1 MLKIPISQK
10 MFSASFTQEQH
21 TCIMTPGAGCWV
33 SWSQQTPVWW
43 RGWGSCTAEAASLTS
58 DLSLHNVGGNF
69 LCHDPSPTL
78 SRWSLDQTLQPTTLQ
93 TMLPQLWCPV
103 PTCFLSYD
111 SSIDVGMV
119 MRTKPSRPVHWCFCW
134 GCVRFIH
141 KRFMSESRKLL
152 SHLSICL
159 SDVLCTITISYN
171 S

>member
-10 MFSASFTQEQH
+10 TFSASLTQDKRNIH
-21 TCIMTPGAGCWV
+21 SSWLLALGAVCPDHSRRRCGGGAGGAVQPRPPHW
-33 SWSQQTPVWW
+33 P
-43 RGWGSCTAEAASLTS
+43 LT
-58 DLSLHNVGGNF
+58 LHNVGGNF

>member
-1 MLKIPISQK
+1 MKIHIFRTVGQCMQLPLQESNIR
-10 MFSASFTQEQH
+10 ASSRLLALGVLITADAGVVAGPQPR
-21 TCIMTPGAGCWV
+21 TPRWPLPC
-33 SWSQQTPVWW
+33 
-43 RGWGSCTAEAASLTS
+43 
-58 DLSLHNVGGNF
+58 SLHNVGGNF

-78 SRWSLDQTLQPTTLQ
+78 TRSRWSLDQTLQPTTLQ

-111 SSIDVGMV
+111 SPIDVGMMV
-119 MRTKPSRPVHWCFCW
+119 MRPSRPDHWCFCG
-134 GCVRFIH
+134 GCVRSIH

-159 SDVLCTITISYN
+159 SNVLCTITISHN